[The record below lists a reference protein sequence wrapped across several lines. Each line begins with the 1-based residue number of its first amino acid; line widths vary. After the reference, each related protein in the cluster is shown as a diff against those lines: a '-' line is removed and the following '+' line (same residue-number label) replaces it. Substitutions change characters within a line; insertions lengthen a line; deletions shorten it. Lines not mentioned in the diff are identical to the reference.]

1 MSKIKKRRKIMNSNQ
16 QVTRLKASAF
26 LSAILLLF
34 ASITFITCYQQI
46 FMKNLENNLLLLRYL
61 NY

>member
-1 MSKIKKRRKIMNSNQ
+1 MNSNQ